1 MRSNRRQ
8 ITRDMLPSELVYP
21 WDEKFDREGVEILYW
36 RKNWGLRNEIVNT
49 FRPKDN
55 NEYLYLLETPKDVF
69 TLIKII
75 VSWMDKNK
83 WEENGNSIWDYDAI
97 LPILQRDIINL
108 SIAYVVMKNNPDIY
122 LEFYDSY

>member
-1 MRSNRRQ
+1 
-8 ITRDMLPSELVYP
+8 MLPNEFEYP
-21 WDEKFDREGVEILYW
+21 FERDYNDIPEILYW

-83 WEENGNSIWDYDAI
+83 WEENGNSIWDYDEI